1 MSRKAKI
8 LIVDDEVI
16 LAASV
21 ERELARRGYQTCESA
36 CSGEEAL
43 ETLKTE
49 QPDLVLLDCC
59 LSGCDIDGFETAM
72 RIRSTSNV
80 PIVFMSGLSRAEI
93 GAKFDAIQGSAFLP
107 KPFDPEA
114 LVQVIENALATGTS
128 PSP

>member
-1 MSRKAKI
+1 MSRKIKI

-16 LAASV
+16 LAASM
-21 ERELARRGYQTCESA
+21 ERELARRGYRTCESA

-80 PIVFMSGLSRAEI
+80 PIVFMSGLSRSEI
-93 GAKFDAIQGSAFLP
+93 ERKINAIEGSAFLP
-107 KPFDPEA
+107 KPFNPDA
-114 LVQVIENALATGTS
+114 LIQVIENALESGS
-128 PSP
+128 PPSS